1 MNVRHVRTCRSCG
14 GTDLRPVLDL
24 GNLAISDF
32 LLPDQIPDRAPLALI
47 RCDDCTL
54 VQLSCTVERERLYT
68 SYHYRSGINPA
79 MVGAL
84 ADVVRDARSH
94 VTLHPGD
101 AVLDIGCK
109 EAQLLAN
116 DAGEP
121 LHRIGFDPSDVARHA
136 WLLSDFSYDLIRDYF
151 PTTRQHS
158 PELCKII
165 TAIACFYDVDDPNQ
179 FLAEVKRWLHP
190 KGVLVLQFQDLASMC
205 ATTAIDNICHEHL
218 TYWSQSALLPLF
230 HRHGLRLRDSGY
242 HPINGGSMR
251 LTLQHEMG
259 VPQDYTIGSPDMSV
273 FVDRVKRNR
282 AEVRRFLEGI
292 PYGERVYGIGASTKF
307 NTLSQWYHV
316 GPEQIVA
323 IGDRDPRKVGK
334 RTVTGIPIISEE
346 DMRAAK
352 PAWLLCG
359 AWQWADQFA
368 EREYD
373 VLAGGTKMIVPL
385 PDLRIID
392 RVAARQGV

>member
-1 MNVRHVRTCRSCG
+1 MNIRTVSACRSCG
-14 GTDLRPVLDL
+14 STTLQPVLDL

-32 LLPDQIPDRAPLALI
+32 LLPGQVPDRAPLALI

-54 VQLSCTVERERLYT
+54 VQLSCTVERDRLYT
-68 SYHYRSGINPA
+68 NYHYRSGINPA

-84 ADVVRDARSH
+84 ADVVRDARSR
-94 VTLHPGD
+94 VTLEPGD
-101 AVLDIGCK
+101 AVLDIGCNDGT
-109 EAQLLAN
+109 LLAN
-116 DAGEP
+116 YEGEP
-121 LHRIGFDPSDVARHA
+121 FHRIGFDPSDVARHA

-151 PTTRQHS
+151 PTTKQHS

-190 KGVLVLQFQDLASMC
+190 EGVLARRSPALPPMC
-205 ATTAIDNICHEHL
+205 PTPAIDNLGHDHL
-218 TYWSQSALLPLF
+218 TYWSQSALLPLL
-230 HRHGLRLRDSGY
+230 HRHGLCLADSGY
-242 HPINGGSMR
+242 HQINGGSMR
-251 LTLQHEMG
+251 MILRHETG
-259 VPQDYTIGSPDMSV
+259 VPQDYTIGSPDMSA
-273 FVDRVKRNR
+273 FVVHVTANR
-282 AEVRRFLEGI
+282 GQVRRFIQDL
-292 PYGERVYGIGASTKF
+292 PPNDMYGIGASTKF
-307 NTLSQWYHV
+307 NTLSQWYGL
-316 GPEQIVA
+316 GPKQITA

-334 RTVTGIPIISEE
+334 RTVTGITIVSEE

-352 PAWLLCG
+352 PDWLLCG

-385 PDLRIID
+385 PFFRIID
-392 RVAARQGV
+392 RVPTRQVV